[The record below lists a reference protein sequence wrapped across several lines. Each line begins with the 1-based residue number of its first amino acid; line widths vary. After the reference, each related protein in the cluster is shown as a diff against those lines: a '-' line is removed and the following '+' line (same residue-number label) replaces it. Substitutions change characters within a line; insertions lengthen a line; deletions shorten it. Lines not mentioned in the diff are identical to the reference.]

1 MVETRLQRRRKLLA
15 MVAESQAGSSHGVQD
30 ATMALMEKVLKKM
43 EDMETF
49 WNKKM
54 DLFDKE
60 QEANLKMKEELDE
73 IRTQHEYTDLLCT

>member
-1 MVETRLQRRRKLLA
+1 